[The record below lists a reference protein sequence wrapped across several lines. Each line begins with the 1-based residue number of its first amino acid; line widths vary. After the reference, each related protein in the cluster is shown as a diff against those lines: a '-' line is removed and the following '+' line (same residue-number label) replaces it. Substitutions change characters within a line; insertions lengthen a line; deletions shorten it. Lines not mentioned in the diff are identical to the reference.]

1 MSQLLESVVRCLVG
15 RINGVAVVALNGRI
29 AGGGAALD
37 EEAEVDVAVIL
48 SAEEYERLR
57 ALRVAEFQRFCDQ
70 VAQKAAARGMTP
82 EILEQLLSD
91 EDPPA
96 PGH

>member
-1 MSQLLESVVRCLVG
+1 MRSISATEAKQSLAAVLDTAQREPVVIR
-15 RINGVAVVALNGRI
+15 RHDRDVAVV
-29 AGGGAALD
+29 
-37 EEAEVDVAVIL
+37 L

-57 ALRVAEFQRFCDQ
+57 ALNAAEFLRFCDQ
-70 VAQKAAARGMTP
+70 VAEKAAARGLTP

-91 EDPPA
+91 GDPPT

>member
-1 MSQLLESVVRCLVG
+1 
-15 RINGVAVVALNGRI
+15 
-29 AGGGAALD
+29 
-37 EEAEVDVAVIL
+37 L

-57 ALRVAEFQRFCDQ
+57 ALNAAEFLRFCDQ
-70 VAQKAAARGMTP
+70 VAEKAAARGLTP

-91 EDPPA
+91 EDPPT

>member
-1 MSQLLESVVRCLVG
+1 MRSVSATEAKQNLA
-15 RINGVAVVALNGRI
+15 AV
-29 AGGGAALD
+29 LD
-37 EEAEVDVAVIL
+37 TAQREPVVIRRHDRDVAVIL

-57 ALRVAEFQRFCDQ
+57 ALRVAEFQRFCDR
-70 VAQKAAARGMTP
+70 VAEKAAARGMTP